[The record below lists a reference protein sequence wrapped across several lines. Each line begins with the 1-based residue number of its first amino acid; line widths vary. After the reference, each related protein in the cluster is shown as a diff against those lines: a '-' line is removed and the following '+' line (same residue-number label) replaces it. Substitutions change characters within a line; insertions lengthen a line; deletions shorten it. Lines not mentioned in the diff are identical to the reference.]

1 MKYFLAGICA
11 GAVVA
16 LAAGTPWALFGWAL
30 HLVLV
35 AAFALA
41 YLGAKA
47 DLNTRWRR

>member
-1 MKYFLAGICA
+1 MKYFLAGICS

-16 LAAGTPWALFGWAL
+16 LAAGTPWSIFGWAL
-30 HLVLV
+30 GVVVV

-47 DLNTRWRR
+47 DLNQE